1 MATKKKEGY
10 IERFLKK
17 ADKAIDE
24 GIKRADEA
32 LEDAVE
38 FSTMTAKQAAQKSKE
53 LRKQAEKERKQLQKK
68 GAKKF
73 NEGISAAK
81 GLADN
86 PEEDLELLEK
96 LGKLRKSGVI
106 TEKEFQAKKK
116 KILGRI

>member
-1 MATKKKEGY
+1 MATKKKIGY

-24 GIKRADEA
+24 GVKRADEV

-38 FSTMTAKQAAQKSKE
+38 FGTMTAKQAAKASKE
-53 LRKQAEKERKQLQKK
+53 MQLRAKKESEKLHKK
-68 GAKKF
+68 GAKKI
-73 NEGISAAK
+73 EDGISAAK
-81 GLADN
+81 NVSSNTEDDLAT
-86 PEEDLELLEK
+86 LEK
-96 LGKLRKSGVI
+96 LGKLRKAGVI